1 MPAKP
6 PTDQAA
12 VAAASGPPSPSPPP
26 PAVMAEDVDTDPLSP
41 ANFPKTILD
50 IKSFMENLQ
59 DEGKMSK
66 GEPKEMVYP
75 RVKKLAGLL
84 HTKWLKTNLI
94 QFEANKSRAYKAVVG
109 IIISLCLHMDLV
121 SVLPALKIYAS
132 GKNAEKMYV
141 LLNDDTGGQRKL
153 VHAAIKFFHSKQ
165 NVTIG
170 QRNPS
175 LAVRVAWCICHDTVQ
190 KAAIYWRANKKTRSD
205 LDQCH
210 SATLAFGD
218 VLLKLFHD
226 NGI

>member
-84 HTKWLKTNLI
+84 HTKWL
-94 QFEANKSRAYKAVVG
+94 
-109 IIISLCLHMDLV
+109 
-121 SVLPALKIYAS
+121 
-132 GKNAEKMYV
+132 
-141 LLNDDTGGQRKL
+141 
-153 VHAAIKFFHSKQ
+153 
-165 NVTIG
+165 
-170 QRNPS
+170 
-175 LAVRVAWCICHDTVQ
+175 
-190 KAAIYWRANKKTRSD
+190 
-205 LDQCH
+205 
-210 SATLAFGD
+210 
-218 VLLKLFHD
+218 
-226 NGI
+226 